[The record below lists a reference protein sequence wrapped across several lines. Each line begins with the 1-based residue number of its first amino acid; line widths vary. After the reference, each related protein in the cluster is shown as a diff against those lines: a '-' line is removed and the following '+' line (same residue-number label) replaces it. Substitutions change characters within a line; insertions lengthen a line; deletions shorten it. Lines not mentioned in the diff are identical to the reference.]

1 VSGAAARVPGVAERL
16 PAGERVLWEGAPRG
30 ALVARHVLHV
40 RLVAGYF
47 AITAG
52 WWALRTAPGLPPER
66 ALPMLAGQVLLGLLV
81 VGMLYAYAA
90 MTARG
95 SAYLITTRR
104 VVLRVGAVFP
114 VVVNLPLAQVA
125 SAGVHRFRDGSAQIA
140 LQLAPGVRASWWLLW
155 PHARPTRLR
164 WPEPLLR
171 GLAPEDARAAS
182 AALQQAVATLE
193 PATDASA
200 ADFAA
205 APRSADASAR
215 LLSAGTPLA
224 AA

>member
-1 VSGAAARVPGVAERL
+1 MAERL
-16 PAGERVLWEGAPRG
+16 PEGERVLWEGAPRR
-30 ALVARHVLHV
+30 ALVARHVLYV

-47 AITAG
+47 ALTAG
-52 WWALRTAPGLPPER
+52 WWAVRTAPELGLAR

-81 VGMLYAYAA
+81 VGMLYGYAA

-95 SAYLITTRR
+95 SAYVITTRR
-104 VVLRVGAVFP
+104 VILRVGAVFP

-171 GLAPEDARAAS
+171 GLAGEDARAAA
-182 AALQQAVATLE
+182 AALQEAVAALE
-193 PATDASA
+193 PADVGPHA
-200 ADFAA
+200 ATPAGGATRPADPS
-205 APRSADASAR
+205 PRLVA
-215 LLSAGTPLA
+215 AGTPLA